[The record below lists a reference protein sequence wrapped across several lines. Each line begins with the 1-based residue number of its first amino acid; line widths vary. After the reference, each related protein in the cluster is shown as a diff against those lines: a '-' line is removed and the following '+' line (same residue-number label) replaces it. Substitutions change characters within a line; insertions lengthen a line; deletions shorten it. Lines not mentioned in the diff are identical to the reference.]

1 MFETNRTPPPCGM
14 FCGPRGHSR
23 VMDPEV
29 SGPRGAQS
37 PTTVT
42 SEQGTGGEGSDGCEE
57 AAFSKPTYAK

>member
-1 MFETNRTPPPCGM
+1 
-14 FCGPRGHSR
+14 
-23 VMDPEV
+23 MDPEV